1 MFRVQDN
8 VPEVYVNYSRDFQLF
23 CRLYDIIF
31 TGIRYSID
39 SMEYLTDSKN
49 YNVEVSELLQKKLG
63 IFNSINVSDKELKY
77 LIDAFPYIIR
87 NKGNVYAIES
97 ILRVFQRIT
106 ADPSTTFTVDYTK
119 FNVEHSIQID
129 VSNNIRH
136 IDLIREV
143 LQFIVPTGYTVTI
156 NEVKISPMTTTIALE
171 NTTEIEMQ
179 PGEYSSKVTNDTP
192 GIITSEVGQTGVNN
206 GTEDIT

>member
-171 NTTEIEMQ
+171 NITEIEMQ
-179 PGEYSSKVTNDTP
+179 PEEYSSKVTNDTP

>member
-171 NTTEIEMQ
+171 NITEIEMQ
-179 PGEYSSKVTNDTP
+179 PEEYSSKVTNDTP

-206 GTEDIT
+206 GTEDVT

>member
-106 ADPSTTFTVDYTK
+106 ADPSTTFTIDYTK

-129 VSNNIRH
+129 VSNNIKH

-156 NEVKISPMTTTIALE
+156 NEVRISPMTTTIALE
-171 NTTEIEMQ
+171 DITEIEIQ
-179 PGEYSSKVTNDTP
+179 PEEYSSKVTNDAP

-206 GTEDIT
+206 GTEDVI

>member
-171 NTTEIEMQ
+171 NITEIEMQ
-179 PGEYSSKVTNDTP
+179 PEEYSSKVTNDTP

-206 GTEDIT
+206 GTEGVT

>member
-156 NEVKISPMTTTIALE
+156 NEVKISPMTTMIALE

-179 PGEYSSKVTNDTP
+179 PGEYSSKVTNDAP

>member
-1 MFRVQDN
+1 M
-8 VPEVYVNYSRDFQLF
+8 
-23 CRLYDIIF
+23 
-31 TGIRYSID
+31 
-39 SMEYLTDSKN
+39 
-49 YNVEVSELLQKKLG
+49 G

-171 NTTEIEMQ
+171 NITEIEMQ
-179 PGEYSSKVTNDTP
+179 PEEYSSKVTNDTP

-206 GTEDIT
+206 GTEDVT

>member
-179 PGEYSSKVTNDTP
+179 PVEYSSKVTNDTP

>member
-136 IDLIREV
+136 LDLIREV

-171 NTTEIEMQ
+171 NITEIEMQ
-179 PGEYSSKVTNDTP
+179 PEEYSSKVTNDAP
-192 GIITSEVGQTGVNN
+192 GIITSEVGQAGVNN
-206 GTEDIT
+206 GTEDVT

>member
-106 ADPSTTFTVDYTK
+106 ADPSTTFTIDYTK

-136 IDLIREV
+136 LDLIREV

-179 PGEYSSKVTNDTP
+179 PEEYSSKVTNDTP